1 MGAYLGLFRMRLVRG
16 LSYRASAIA
25 GMATQ
30 FFFGL
35 VFIMVLQAFNAAS
48 SGGEAA
54 AAGAAGRS
62 LDNAQIASYIWLQ
75 QAFLSLIIVWQRD
88 KELLS
93 LIASGD
99 AAYELCRPVDL
110 YFFWFSR
117 LVAGRLAA
125 AFLRCLPILLI
136 ASLLP
141 DPYRLCPPPSLA
153 SGLAFI
159 ACLALGLL
167 LIVSITI
174 FAYILAV
181 ITLSVSAPFLFIT
194 PLYEFAAGMIIPLPF
209 MPESLYRLLEFLP
222 FRLCVDLPLRM
233 YSGAIAAADAPGLLA
248 QQALWILILV
258 PLGRLAL
265 KRALASAQ
273 AAGG

>member
-1 MGAYLGLFRMRLVRG
+1 MRAYLGLFRMRLVRG
-16 LSYRASAIA
+16 LSYRASALA
-25 GMATQ
+25 GVATQ

-35 VFIMVLQAFNAAS
+35 VFIMVFQAF
-48 SGGEAA
+48 A
-54 AAGAAGRS
+54 AAGGAAGGAAKGAAGG

-75 QAFLSLIIVWQRD
+75 QAFLALIIVWQRD

-110 YFFWFSR
+110 YFFWFAR
-117 LVAGRLAA
+117 LVGGRLAA
-125 AFLRCLPILLI
+125 ALLRCLPILVV

-141 DPYRLCPPPSLA
+141 DPYRLCPPPSIA
-153 SGLAFI
+153 SGLAFV

-181 ITLSVSAPFLFIT
+181 TTLSVSAPFLFIT

-209 MPESLYRLLEFLP
+209 MPDGLYRVLELLP

-248 QQALWILILV
+248 QQALWIILLV

-265 KRALASAQ
+265 RRAISSAQ